1 MFELYSTS
9 MKTQQLEEEDEELFI
24 CHIQSITRSEMCALL
39 LTHPRAHTPGAVDS
53 HTHLEQWTYKLTQTW
68 GSGHIHTWSSGHT
81 PGAADTH
88 THTHTPGAVGTHTP
102 GAVGTHTHTH
112 THTPGAVGTHTHTW
126 SSGNTHT
133 HTHTH
138 TWSSG
143 QSTLRRPGG
152 SWGFSALLKGLT
164 SVVDISC
171 RSREPT
177 TSDYKSSALS
187 IRPRLPLDYNLQL
200 YCVTSHTVWLS
211 EK

>member
-1 MFELYSTS
+1 M
-9 MKTQQLEEEDEELFI
+9 
-24 CHIQSITRSEMCALL
+24 
-39 LTHPRAHTPGAVDS
+39 
-53 HTHLEQWTYKLTQTW
+53 EQW
-68 GSGHIHTWSSGHT
+68 
-81 PGAADTH
+81 
-88 THTHTPGAVGTHTP
+88 THTHTPGAVDIQTHTNL
-102 GAVGTHTHTH
+102 GQWTHTWSSGHTHTHTHTWSSGHTHTHTH
-112 THTPGAVGTHTHTW
+112 THTHLEQWAHIHTHTW

>member
-1 MFELYSTS
+1 

-39 LTHPRAHTPGAVDS
+39 FNPSKSTHTWSSGLT

-81 PGAADTH
+81 PEQR
-88 THTHTPGAVGTHTP
+88 
-102 GAVGTHTHTH
+102 THTHTH
-112 THTPGAVGTHTHTW
+112 THTHLEQWAHTHLEQWAPHTHTHTHTHTHLEQWAHTHTHTW

-138 TWSSG
+138 TPGAVG

-177 TSDYKSSALS
+177 TSDYKSKRS
-187 IRPRLPLDYNLQL
+187 I
-200 YCVTSHTVWLS
+200 H
-211 EK
+211 